1 MKRDKVITALWGF
14 FISFGVSIAGVMC
27 LTTAFDFGIDTGILI
42 GYCGLCALIATI
54 CYLLPLGFVPLG
66 IGALLA
72 GFFWQTGDLELSI
85 EAILNRL
92 SRQYDRAYGWGI
104 IRWGWRTADVMEPSI
119 LLILCFVGGLLAVV
133 TAWVVCRK
141 KPVFPA
147 LLLGLLTI
155 GPCFVVTDT
164 VPDIPWL
171 YLMLLLLGVLLLTG
185 SVRRQ
190 DEKQGNRLLLL
201 VTPVAAL
208 ALLVLFAVIP
218 QDTYQGQDNAKK
230 MADSI
235 LQSDSMQLLMGH
247 LDDGAAVGS
256 VSADRVD
263 LTNVGYRVE
272 SHAQILE
279 VKAPFTG
286 TLYLRGRAMDT
297 YDGVS
302 WTNSDVDYSQYKWP
316 SQGLETVGEVEI
328 STRFAHRMLYLP
340 YYTDTMRLLDLSG
353 GMENETQLTRYSFAC
368 KKPAQQDLI
377 VNLYPSEQSRVP
389 EEYRNLLDGYS
400 RNGAVPEEVKAWA
413 VPLASRI
420 CSGKESPYHKAQAIS
435 SYVRNSAKYDTNT
448 PRMGSEQVDF
458 AKWFLEESETGYCVH
473 FATATAVLL
482 QGAGI
487 PARYVTGYMTQVTEG
502 EKIVVYSDQAHA
514 WVEYWLPGF
523 GWTVLE
529 STPPDYS
536 AQPEQTENTA
546 TESTEPVGTTEPD
559 VPDTPSSQQTPLP
572 QEKKKNWE
580 CISWILLTVAVLCGL
595 ITAAV
600 LQYRIRRQRRLKKL
614 QRASPNE
621 KALYYWREATV
632 YARLLKETPDAAL
645 YALAERAKFSRHTV
659 TEEQLRQF
667 EEAAEKARQK
677 LKKKNIFLRFYYRTI
692 LAIY

>member
-1 MKRDKVITALWGF
+1 MKRDKVISAIWGF
-14 FISFGVSIAGVMC
+14 LLSFGISTAGTMC
-27 LTTAFDFGIDTGILI
+27 LVTAFDFGVDTGILI
-42 GYCGLCALIATI
+42 GSCALCALIAAI
-54 CYLLPLGFVPLG
+54 CYLLPLGFVPIG

-72 GFFWQTGDLELSI
+72 GFFWQTGQLEESI

-119 LLILCFVGGLLAVV
+119 LLILCFLGGLLAVV

-141 KPVFPA
+141 KPVLPV
-147 LLLGLLTI
+147 LILSLLTI

-171 YLMLLLLGVLLLTG
+171 YIILLLLGVLLLTG

-190 DEKQGNRLLLL
+190 DEKQGNSLLLL

-218 QDTYQGQDNAKK
+218 QDAYQGQNNAKL

-235 LQSDSMQLLMGH
+235 LRSDSMQLLMGH
-247 LDDGAAVGS
+247 LDDGAAAGS

-263 LTNVGYRVE
+263 LTKVGHLVE
-272 SHAQILE
+272 SRAQILE

-302 WTNSDVDYSQYKWP
+302 WINSGMDYSQYQWP
-316 SQGLETVGEVEI
+316 SEGLGTVGEVEI
-328 STRFAHRMLYLP
+328 STRFAHRILYLP
-340 YYTDTMRLLDLSG
+340 YYTDTMRLLELSG
-353 GMENETQLTRYSFAC
+353 SMENETQLTNYSFAC
-368 KKPAQQDLI
+368 KKLSQQELI
-377 VNLYPSEQSRVP
+377 ANLYPAEQSRIP
-389 EEYRNLLDGYS
+389 EQYQDLLDSYS
-400 RNGAVPEEVKAWA
+400 ESGTVSKAVRAWA
-413 VPLASRI
+413 VPLASKI
-420 CSGKESPYHKAQAIS
+420 CGGMESPYHKAQAIV

-448 PRMGSEQVDF
+448 PRMGSDQTDF
-458 AKWFLEESETGYCVH
+458 AKWFLQESETGYCVH

-502 EKIVVYSDQAHA
+502 KKTAVYSYQAHA

-523 GWTVLE
+523 GWTILE
-529 STPPDYS
+529 STPPDYA
-536 AQPEQTENTA
+536 AQSEQAERPVTEG
-546 TESTEPVGTTEPD
+546 TEPMDSTLPD
-559 VPDTPSSQQTPLP
+559 DPGATAPQTPAG
-572 QEKKKNWE
+572 QQGNQDRAFIGW
-580 CISWILLTVAVLCGL
+580 ISLTVAVLCGL
-595 ITAAV
+595 ITAVV
-600 LQYRIRRQRRLKKL
+600 LQYRIRRQRWLKKL
-614 QRASPNE
+614 QAALPNQ
-621 KALYYWREATV
+621 KALLYWQEITV

-645 YALAERAKFSRHTV
+645 YALAERAKFSPHIL

-667 EEAAEKARQK
+667 EVAAKEARQK